1 MLDGFVAHDDSLFGI
16 AKDAYA
22 IVERTA
28 EKRLHTRLATAAGE
42 PGRILN
48 LAILGK
54 QGEAFGDVGIVI
66 GFLQRHQRAQ
76 RLFARDRRRHLII
89 RSEEHTSELQSLL
102 RTSYAVF

>member
-54 QGEAFGDVGIVI
+54 QGE
-66 GFLQRHQRAQ
+66 
-76 RLFARDRRRHLII
+76 
-89 RSEEHTSELQSLL
+89 RSEERRVGKECVSTCRSRWSPYDSKNNYNTTTSAPVLITLNPP
-102 RTSYAVF
+102 THNP